1 MEILITNLSSRA
13 TSSQR
18 VLLSAAGGQSGAHSY
33 LVLRLLSPLHS
44 KTLCLFK
51 QKEQQQKRE
60 KERDMCG
67 VLFLFVTGFTKLCF
81 NKLLKMVLYL
91 P

>member
-51 QKEQQQKRE
+51 QKEQQQKKRE
-60 KERDMCG
+60 RERYVWCS
-67 VLFLFVTGFTKLCF
+67 FFIC
-81 NKLLKMVLYL
+81 NWLYKIML
-91 P
+91 

>member
-51 QKEQQQKRE
+51 QKEQQKKERKRE
-60 KERDMCG
+60 IC
-67 VLFLFVTGFTKLCF
+67 VVFFF
-81 NKLLKMVLYL
+81 YL
-91 P
+91 

>member
-67 VLFLFVTGFTKLCF
+67 VLFFIC
-81 NKLLKMVLYL
+81 NWLYKIML
-91 P
+91 

>member
-51 QKEQQQKRE
+51 QKEQQKKERKRE
-60 KERDMCG
+60 IC
-67 VLFLFVTGFTKLCF
+67 VVFFFLFVTGFTKLCF